1 MSRCSATKRDGEP
14 CRISVEPGVEF
25 CWAHD
30 PVNRERRQR
39 ITSRAGKSKSN
50 KELLS
55 VKKRLSVL
63 ADSVLD
69 GSTDKAVGAVASQ
82 ILNVYLRALET
93 ERKWKELGEIEERI
107 GTLEERARSQEDN
120 RRWRR
125 GNGCGDS
132 RVTMYRI
139 CARRDIARAS
149 FARRS
154 SATPTAL
161 RSAWARSRR
170 RCARSVPI
178 ARVADPAGGQGLLRL
193 C

>member
-1 MSRCSATKRDGEP
+1 MSRCGATKRDGEP

-50 KELLS
+50 KEPLS

-93 ERKWKELGEIEERI
+93 ERK
-107 GTLEERARSQEDN
+107 
-120 RRWRR
+120 
-125 GNGCGDS
+125 
-132 RVTMYRI
+132 
-139 CARRDIARAS
+139 
-149 FARRS
+149 
-154 SATPTAL
+154 
-161 RSAWARSRR
+161 
-170 RCARSVPI
+170 
-178 ARVADPAGGQGLLRL
+178 
-193 C
+193 